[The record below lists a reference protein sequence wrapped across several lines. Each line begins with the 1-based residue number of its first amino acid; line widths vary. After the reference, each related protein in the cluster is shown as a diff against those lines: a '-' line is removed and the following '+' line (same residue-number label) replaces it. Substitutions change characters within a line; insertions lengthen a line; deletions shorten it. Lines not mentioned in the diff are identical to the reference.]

1 MNNEQLKYFRHSQEF
16 YRFIVLRYIRE
27 NEFVSLPLE
36 NADKN
41 IEHALSQVH
50 IQSMI
55 DDALLVKD
63 KQNKLSL
70 TELGLQK
77 LREHFIDYQL
87 DLLKLERELGDYFQN
102 KIENLLNDNIKTVAL
117 YGASDT
123 ALSLLDYLKKS
134 GINIACIIDD
144 DQEKQGSEFE
154 GLSIISQSEL
164 ANHSI
169 DAILIT
175 SVAFE
180 KEIKSNIIS
189 SFGETYRMYT
199 LLES

>member
-1 MNNEQLKYFRHSQEF
+1 MNNEQLKYFRRSQEF
-16 YRFIVLRYIRE
+16 YRFIVLMYINE
-27 NEFVSLPLE
+27 IEFVSLPLE
-36 NADKN
+36 NADKD

-55 DDALLVKD
+55 EDSLLVKN
-63 KQNKLSL
+63 KQNELSL
-70 TELGLQK
+70 TEVGLQK

-102 KIENLLNDNIKTVAL
+102 KIGNLLNDNIKTVAL

-123 ALSLLDYLKKS
+123 ALSLLGYLEKS
-134 GINIACIIDD
+134 GIKIVCIIDD

-154 GLSIISQSEL
+154 GLSIISQS
-164 ANHSI
+164 
-169 DAILIT
+169 AILIT

>member
-55 DDALLVKD
+55 DDGLLVKD

-70 TELGLQK
+70 TELGLRK

-87 DLLKLERELGDYFQN
+87 DLLKLERELGNFFHR

-180 KEIKSNIIS
+180 EEIKSNIIS
-189 SFGETYRMYT
+189 SFGKTYRMYT

>member
-1 MNNEQLKYFRHSQEF
+1 MNNEQLKYFRRSQEF

-55 DDALLVKD
+55 DDALLVKN
-63 KQNKLSL
+63 KQNELSL
-70 TELGLQK
+70 TEVGLQK

-134 GINIACIIDD
+134 GIKIVCIIDD

>member
-55 DDALLVKD
+55 DDVLLVKD

>member
-1 MNNEQLKYFRHSQEF
+1 MTTS
-16 YRFIVLRYIRE
+16 
-27 NEFVSLPLE
+27 
-36 NADKN
+36 
-41 IEHALSQVH
+41 
-50 IQSMI
+50 
-55 DDALLVKD
+55 
-63 KQNKLSL
+63 KL
-70 TELGLQK
+70 
-77 LREHFIDYQL
+77 
-87 DLLKLERELGDYFQN
+87 
-102 KIENLLNDNIKTVAL
+102 VAL

-123 ALSLLDYLKKS
+123 ALSLLGYLEKS
-134 GINIACIIDD
+134 GIKIACIIDD

-180 KEIKSNIIS
+180 EEIKSNIIS